1 MTLERARCGL
11 PSRTLAALWRLP
23 RIFTHPQNAVD
34 FAALLDEQPFGRDVA
49 VDHAGRLQLDALLG
63 IDATAHFPT
72 DDRFAAHDVA
82 LHFPAL
88 GDENLLR
95 GLHGADHGTLDLH
108 DAVGGNVSHDPHPG
122 ADDRQSR
129 DRITAGPAL
138 LGEQRHLRC
147 PPSRASADRAT
158 C

>member
-11 PSRTLAALWRLP
+11 SSRTLAALRGLP

-63 IDATAHFPT
+63 IDATAHFP
-72 DDRFAAHDVA
+72 
-82 LHFPAL
+82 
-88 GDENLLR
+88 
-95 GLHGADHGTLDLH
+95 
-108 DAVGGNVSHDPHPG
+108 

-147 PPSRASADRAT
+147 PPSRA
-158 C
+158 